1 MGAYLNPKSETKE
14 AFLQREGQEINRS
27 VAQDW
32 NDFEEVLLVVLVKN
46 ATFSVAGIA
55 YDPTERDVFTDRDE
69 KRPCR
74 FFLVEKAKLLP
85 ESNLALLSGEE
96 KMMNRSLNNH
106 IKRLILDGKAI
117 VSTDNEW
124 NGVEEALFF
133 AQRNMETFPIEAQWL
148 LNRIGNAKVDLIQR
162 VSCLSSSDAKHQ

>member
-1 MGAYLNPKSETKE
+1 
-14 AFLQREGQEINRS
+14 
-27 VAQDW
+27 
-32 NDFEEVLLVVLVKN
+32 
-46 ATFSVAGIA
+46 
-55 YDPTERDVFTDRDE
+55 
-69 KRPCR
+69 
-74 FFLVEKAKLLP
+74 
-85 ESNLALLSGEE
+85 
-96 KMMNRSLNNH
+96 MMNRSLNNH